1 MTSSVRSIPPPPCHQ
16 SSSVRQPPLPPRWWR
31 NMWMSPKTTET
42 SFIRVAVGREWWA
55 ARDSWCER
63 NCDDTTSVGW
73 SHHDHCCRRVATT
86 DRQHE
91 LAGALLTTSQTHTT
105 QSLYTVSQKKT
116 GPFSYEYN
124 FLRYCPILIILSLLH
139 TEIIRPPHKR
149 VIEFATS
156 PVVCCCITL
165 KILLNRNCW
174 INLQCMR

>member
-1 MTSSVRSIPPPPCHQ
+1 MANKAAQATSFSLMLVRYYKITVLMTLSVRSIPPPPCHQ
-16 SSSVRQPPLPPRWWR
+16 SSSVRQPP
-31 NMWMSPKTTET
+31 SPLDDDVICGCPLRQLKP

-105 QSLYTVSQKKT
+105 QSLYTVSQK
-116 GPFSYEYN
+116 N
-124 FLRYCPILIILSLLH
+124 W
-139 TEIIRPPHKR
+139 
-149 VIEFATS
+149 
-156 PVVCCCITL
+156 TL
-165 KILLNRNCW
+165 FIW
-174 INLQCMR
+174 V